1 MNYETPLLFFLSL
14 SQLRDLF
21 LSEMRRRLKGFDINE
36 MLKVPAIY
44 LKNFSPNGILTNF
57 LVLKRFGSIIA
68 K

>member
-1 MNYETPLLFFLSL
+1 MNYETPLLFFMIL

-44 LKNFSPNGILTNF
+44 LKTFPLMAS
-57 LVLKRFGSIIA
+57 
-68 K
+68 